1 MPLPMP
7 PTPPARPWPQIRLLT
22 ALALLLAAAALMLA
36 CGPAAQ
42 PIPADGEGLPAAQ
55 PQPPDGPDP
64 LPPAQQEGGDSAGE
78 SGAAAPTEMP
88 PPPPR
93 PTLTYPNI
101 RDSGLHID
109 VVEFEEAQ
117 KSVRGPSGQSDA
129 AVEDTVVFVR
139 ILLSGNKA
147 EVAAWLRSKGITPLH
162 AESADIA
169 NLAAEVPLS
178 LMGAL
183 SQLDGVREVRRPY
196 PKKPGS

>member
-1 MPLPMP
+1 MP
-7 PTPPARPWPQIRLLT
+7 PRPPRLPYCQGPQTRLMT
-22 ALALLLAAAALMLA
+22 ALALLLAATALMLA

-42 PIPADGEGLPAAQ
+42 PIPVDGEDLPASRPVPA
-55 PQPPDGPDP
+55 DGPDP

-117 KSVRGPSGQSDA
+117 KAAQGSSGQSDA

-196 PKKPGS
+196 PKKPGA